1 MPHTLLFVSAYTG
14 LGGGESVQ
22 LNLMGALDPAEW
34 ALHLATPRE
43 GQLPEAA
50 RALGVRTH
58 IVPYRG
64 VPTWFLPP
72 VWMRLPAARRQIGRA
87 SCRERGEAWVVAGWL
102 R

>member
-87 SCRERGEAWVVAGWL
+87 HV
-102 R
+102 